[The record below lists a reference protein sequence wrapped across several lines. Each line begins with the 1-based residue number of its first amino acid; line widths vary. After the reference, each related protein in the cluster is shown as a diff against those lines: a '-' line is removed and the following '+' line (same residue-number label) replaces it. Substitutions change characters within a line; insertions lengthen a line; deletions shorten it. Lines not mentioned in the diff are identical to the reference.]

1 MPSDPSPPAPPLAL
15 ISSCQPP
22 IQSRA
27 WHTTPHPYLPL
38 LSTSCADK
46 TVRIYSLTSF
56 TLLST
61 ITGGHKR
68 SVRCSAWKPG
78 IKGDKES
85 VLATGS
91 FDAAAGIWRCDNE
104 RHRVGTEGEDADLT
118 RRGADQDGDDD
129 VDEEDDE
136 DYRFAVIL
144 EGHESEIKSLAW
156 SAHGTYLATCSR
168 DKSVWIWESLT
179 ESADAGAGRLG
190 FSGGDD
196 DDDNLETV
204 AVLQEHEGDVKSV
217 AWHPSDETTL
227 ASGSYDDVVRVWR
240 SDADGEFGCV
250 AVCEGHEG
258 TVWCVCW
265 EPDEARGSIEE
276 MDMEGV
282 EGAGANEQRVSRDHE
297 TDDETQGMESGPR
310 IISSSD
316 DRTVRVWRRKPKPKP
331 KINAGPRIPS
341 IIRSSSDEEEWS
353 EEGQLPQRHGRAIY
367 AVDWSRISRR
377 VVTCGGD
384 GKIVVYQE
392 EVDSGAASGTS
403 KPAERT
409 EDEHQK
415 ANSRSGDVAMT
426 NGDTAGARASEW
438 SAIAELEAAHGVYEV
453 NHVCWARR
461 SDRHKRFDHEEVI
474 VSTGD
479 DGEVKVWEVP

>member
-1 MPSDPSPPAPPLAL
+1 MPPDPLPPPPLTL

-46 TVRIYSLTSF
+46 TVRVYSLTSF

-91 FDAAAGIWRCDNE
+91 FDAAAGIWRCDNA
-104 RHRVGTEGEDADLT
+104 RHRVGADGEDTDLT
-118 RRGADQDGDDD
+118 RRGAREDGDGDA
-129 VDEEDDE
+129 DEEDDE
-136 DYRFAVIL
+136 DYSFAVVL

-179 ESADAGAGRLG
+179 ESATAGVGHMG
-190 FSGGDD
+190 FSGGD

-227 ASGSYDDVVRVWR
+227 ASGSYDDAVRVWR

-250 AVCEGHEG
+250 AACEGHDG

-265 EPDEARGSIEE
+265 EPDTARGSIED
-276 MDMEGV
+276 MDMDGG
-282 EGAGANEQRVSRDHE
+282 EGAGAGVRSTSRAHE
-297 TDDETQGMESGPR
+297 TEGEAQGMESGPR

-316 DRTVRVWRRKPKPKP
+316 DLTVRVWCRKPKPKP
-331 KINAGPRIPS
+331 RINTGPRIPS
-341 IIRSSSDEEEWS
+341 IIRSSSDEEEWH
-353 EEGQLPQRHGRAIY
+353 EEGRLPQRHGRAIY

-392 EVDSGAASGTS
+392 GFESGDVSTTGE
-403 KPAERT
+403 PERRFK
-409 EDEHQK
+409 DEHER
-415 ANSRSGDVAMT
+415 ASMESGDVAMT
-426 NGDTAGARASEW
+426 NGDNTGARASNW
-438 SAIAELEAAHGVYEV
+438 SVLAELEAAHGVFEV

-461 SDRHKRFDHEEVI
+461 SDRYKRFENEEVI